1 MENITKKSIKK
12 LSQSAGIKTLS
23 DDCYDV
29 IREIIETKVKEI
41 VKNSSV
47 IMKEDKNSKTLTP
60 LYISQALDISH
71 RETIL
76 YEDGV

>member
-23 DDCYDV
+23 DDCYDL
-29 IREIIETKVKEI
+29 IREIIETKVKEV
-41 VKNSSV
+41 VKNSSI
-47 IMKEDKNSKTLTP
+47 IMTEDKNSKTLTP
-60 LYISQALDISH
+60 LYISQALDISY

-76 YEDGV
+76 YEEGV